1 MSSAAVVPES
11 KGHPPGLYMLFF
23 SEMWER
29 FCFYGMR
36 ALLAFYVAS
45 TFATGEGGA
54 ALTYG
59 AYTSLVYA
67 TGILGGWAADRLL
80 GARRAVIVGG
90 IMMAAGEFLLMVPTE
105 ICFLG
110 GLSLMVVGCGLFKP
124 NISNIVGKLYAPGD
138 GRRDQ
143 GFVIFYMGINL
154 GAFIAPL
161 ICGYIGEVYGWRWGF
176 MTAGFGMLLGVGTF
190 MGGLGRLQGK
200 GLAPAGKEGLGPVLQ
215 VLVMWTGLAAAIY
228 LLLSKQDWMFLVMSS
243 LMGIVVLTLLGI
255 AVTREKI
262 ERDRMIGL
270 TILLFANMFFWA
282 LFEQAGS
289 SLNFFALNCT
299 DRSIFGTEM
308 PATWFQS
315 VNAVC
320 IIAFAP
326 VFVAI
331 WRKLDETRRNPS
343 IPIKFGMGIL
353 PLGLG
358 FGVLILGIS
367 LAAPGAAKISMLWLI
382 LLYVLHTLGELC
394 ISPVGLSAMTK
405 LAPPSMSGM
414 VMGAWF
420 MSIAVGNYSAGK
432 LAQAVGS
439 AGGKDGVAA
448 LSDYVG
454 VYSPAMIASFA
465 VGLFFLLI
473 GPLVN
478 KLLHGVR

>member
-1 MSSAAVVPES
+1 MSHATAVPAQQ
-11 KGHPPGLYMLFF
+11 GQPPGLYMLFF
-23 SEMWER
+23 AEMWER

-36 ALLAFYVAS
+36 ALLAFYVAA

-67 TGILGGWAADRLL
+67 TGIVGGWAADKLV
-80 GARRAVIVGG
+80 GAQRAIILGG

-105 ICFLG
+105 VCFLG
-110 GLSLMVVGCGLFKP
+110 GLALMVIGCGLFKP
-124 NISNIVGKLYAPGD
+124 NISNIVGKLYTQGD
-138 GRRDQ
+138 PRRDQ

-161 ICGYIGEVYGWRWGF
+161 ICGYIGEIYGWRWGF
-176 MTAGFGMLLGVGTF
+176 MVAGLGMLFGVGTF
-190 MGGLGRLQGK
+190 AMGLGRLQGK
-200 GLAPAGKEGLGPVLQ
+200 GGVPEGKEGLNGILQ
-215 VLVMWTGLAAAIY
+215 VVAIWAGLGLTIY
-228 LLLSKQDWMFLVMSS
+228 YLLSKQEWMLWVMSGLLS
-243 LMGIVVLTLLGI
+243 AVVLVLLGI
-255 AVTREKI
+255 AVTRERV

-270 TILLFANMFFWA
+270 TILLLANCFFWA

-299 DRSIFGTEM
+299 DRTIGSWEM

-320 IIAFAP
+320 IIGFAP
-326 VFVAI
+326 LFVQL
-331 WRKLDETRRNPS
+331 WKRLDAANRSPS
-343 IPIKFGMGIL
+343 IPVKFGLGIL

-358 FGVLILGIS
+358 FGVLILGVS
-367 LAAPGAAKISMLWLI
+367 FAGGDTTKISMFWLI
-382 LLYVLHTLGELC
+382 LLYALHTVGELC

-420 MSIAVGNYSAGK
+420 MSISVGNYSAGK
-432 LAQAVGS
+432 LAEAVGS
-439 AGGKDGVAA
+439 AGGASGVAA
-448 LSDYVG
+448 LKDYVG
-454 VYSPAMIASFA
+454 VYTPAMLASFG
-465 VGLFFLLI
+465 VGAFFLVI
-473 GPLVN
+473 SPLVN

>member
-1 MSSAAVVPES
+1 VTDAAAVPVE

-23 SEMWER
+23 AEMWER
-29 FCFYGMR
+29 FCYYGMR
-36 ALLAFYVAS
+36 ALLAFYVAA

-54 ALTYG
+54 SLTYG

-67 TGILGGWAADRLL
+67 TGIFGGWAADRLL
-80 GARRAVIVGG
+80 GAQRAVIVGG
-90 IMMAAGEFLLMVPTE
+90 IMMAAGEFVLMVPTTPF
-105 ICFLG
+105 FLG

-124 NISNIVGKLYAPGD
+124 NISNIVGKLYKQGD
-138 GRRDQ
+138 PRRDA
-143 GFVIFYMGINL
+143 GFTIFYMGINL

-176 MTAGFGMLLGVGTF
+176 MVAGFGMLLGIFTF

-200 GLAPAGKEGLGPVLQ
+200 GGTPAGKEGMQPVLQ
-215 VLVMWTGLAAAIY
+215 VVGMWALLAGAIY
-228 LLLSKQDWMFLVMSS
+228 VLLSKQDWMFTVMTG
-243 LMGIVVLTLLGI
+243 LMGAVVLTLLGI
-255 AVTREKI
+255 AFTRERV

-270 TILLFANMFFWA
+270 TILLFANTFFWA

-289 SLNFFALNCT
+289 SLNFFAKNCT
-299 DRSIFGTEM
+299 DRKFGGWEM
-308 PATWFQS
+308 PASWFQS

-326 VFVAI
+326 LFAAMWRNLVAAN
-331 WRKLDETRRNPS
+331 KSPS
-343 IPIKFGMGIL
+343 IPIKFGLGIL

-367 LAAPGAAKISMLWLI
+367 TAGTGATNISALWLV
-382 LLYVLHTLGELC
+382 LLYVMHTLGELC

-405 LAPPSMSGM
+405 LAPPSMSGL

-420 MSIAVGNYSAGK
+420 MSISVGNYLAGN
-432 LAQAVGS
+432 LANAVGS
-439 AGGKDGVAA
+439 AGGTSGVAA

-454 VYSPAMIASFA
+454 VYSPAMVASFG
-465 VGLFFLLI
+465 VGAFFLLI
-473 GPLVN
+473 GPFVN